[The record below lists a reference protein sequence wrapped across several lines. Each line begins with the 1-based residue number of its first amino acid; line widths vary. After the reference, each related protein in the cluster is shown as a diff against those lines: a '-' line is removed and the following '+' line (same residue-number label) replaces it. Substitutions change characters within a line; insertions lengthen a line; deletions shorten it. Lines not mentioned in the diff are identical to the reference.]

1 MLDFEKPIHELESK
15 IRELRHLSGDGQ
27 INIAAEVTRLQAK
40 VERLLRQ
47 TYKDIAPEQ
56 IVQVARHPERPHFL
70 DYVKALVTDFTPLAG
85 DRLYAEDAALV
96 GGIGRFRDRP
106 VVLIGQEKG
115 NDTDSRIKHNF
126 GMPKPDGYRKAQ
138 RLVKMAEQFK
148 LPIVTMVDTAGAF
161 PGIEA
166 EERGQSEAIARSIDV
181 FLGAQVPIVTTV
193 IGEGGSG
200 GAIAIAAA
208 DKIFMLEYSIYSVI
222 SPEGCAS
229 ILWRSAEYAKQAAA
243 ALRLTARDLE
253 ALGVID
259 TVIEEPM
266 GGAHRAKEETYH
278 RVGLAVESAL
288 DELSKL
294 PGPLLR
300 QRRAEKF
307 LAMGQKGL
315 N

>member
-1 MLDFEKPIHELESK
+1 MLEFEKPIHELESK
-15 IRELRHLSGDGQ
+15 IRELRHLSDDGQ
-27 INIAAEVTRLQAK
+27 INIAAEVTRMQAK
-40 VERLLRQ
+40 VERMLRQ

-56 IVQVARHPERPHFL
+56 IVQVARHPERPHL
-70 DYVKALVTDFTPLAG
+70 SDYIRALITDFTPLAG
-85 DRLYAEDAALV
+85 DRLFAEDAALV
-96 GGIGRFRDRP
+96 GGIGKFRDRP
-106 VVLIGQEKG
+106 VVIMGQEKG
-115 NDTDSRIKHNF
+115 SDTETRIKHNF

-138 RLVKMAEQFK
+138 RLVKLAEQFD
-148 LPIVTMVDTAGAF
+148 LPIITMVDTAGAF

-166 EERGQSEAIARSIDV
+166 EERGQSEAIAKSIDV
-181 FLGAQVPIVTTV
+181 FLAANVPIVSTI

-243 ALRLTARDLE
+243 ALRLTARDLKE
-253 ALGVID
+253 LEVID
-259 TVIEEPM
+259 EVIEEPM

-278 RVGLAVESAL
+278 RVGLAIESAL

-294 PGPLLR
+294 PPAVLR

-315 N
+315 S

>member
-1 MLDFEKPIHELESK
+1 MLEFEKPIHELEGK

-85 DRLYAEDAALV
+85 DRVFAEDAALV

-106 VVLIGQEKG
+106 VVILGQEKG
-115 NDTDSRIKHNF
+115 HDTETRVKHNF

-138 RLVKMAEQFK
+138 RLVKMAEQFN
-148 LPIVTMVDTAGAF
+148 LPVISMVDTAGAF

-181 FLGAQVPIVTTV
+181 FLGAQVPIVSTI

-208 DKIFMLEYSIYSVI
+208 DRIFMLEYSIYSVI

-243 ALRLTARDLE
+243 ALRLTARDLLE
-253 ALGVID
+253 LGVID

-278 RVGLAVESAL
+278 RVGLAIESAL

-294 PGPLLR
+294 PGPILR

-315 N
+315 A

>member
-96 GGIGRFRDRP
+96 GGIGKFRDRP